1 MNVSI
6 LPVPILSLK
15 KFNRMT
21 DMNIRLDYSDIKFQ
35 ENGKLKLL
43 IIVGTRPEIIRLAA
57 VINKCRVYFD
67 CSLAHTGQN
76 YDYNLNGV
84 FFHDL
89 KLQAP
94 EVYMDAVGDD
104 LGATV
109 GNIINCSYKLMVQTC
124 PDALLVLGDTNSC
137 LSVIGAKRLHI
148 PIFHMEDGNRC
159 FDECLPEETNRRIV
173 DIISDVNMCYSEH
186 ARRYL
191 NASGIAKER
200 TYVTGSPM
208 AEVLH
213 ENLKDI
219 EASDI
224 HSRLGLEKGK
234 YILLSAHREENIDT
248 EKNFLSLF
256 TAINK
261 LAEKYDM
268 PILYSCHPRSRKR
281 LEMSGFVLDSRVIQH
296 EPLGFHD
303 YNCLQMNA
311 YAVVS
316 DSGTLPEES
325 SFFISVGHAFPA
337 VCIRTS
343 TERPEALDKGV
354 FVLAGIDG
362 QSLLQAVETAVD
374 MNNNGDH
381 GLPVPDYTDE
391 NVSTKVVKLIQ
402 SYTGVVNKM
411 VWRKY

>member
-1 MNVSI
+1 MAEFKN
-6 LPVPILSLK
+6 
-15 KFNRMT
+15 
-21 DMNIRLDYSDIKFQ
+21 
-35 ENGKLKLL
+35 NGKLKLL

-57 VINKCRVYFD
+57 VINRCREYFD
-67 CSLAHTGQN
+67 VILAHTGQN

-84 FFHDL
+84 FFKDL
-89 KLQAP
+89 KLKDP
-94 EVYMDAVGDD
+94 EVYMDAVGKD
-104 LGATV
+104 LGETM
-109 GNIINCSYKLMVQTC
+109 GNIIAASYRLTVETK
-124 PDALLVLGDTNSC
+124 PDAVLVLGDTNSC

-148 PIFHMEDGNRC
+148 PIFHMEAGNRC

-173 DIISDVNMCYSEH
+173 DIISDVNICYSEH

-191 NASGIAKER
+191 NASNVAPQR
-200 TYVTGSPM
+200 TYVSGSPM

-213 ENLKDI
+213 NNLADI

-224 HSRLGLEKGK
+224 LVRLGLEKGK

-248 EKNFLSLF
+248 EKNFQSLF
-256 TAINK
+256 NAINAM
-261 LAEKYDM
+261 AEKYDM

-281 LEMSGFVLDSRVIQH
+281 LEASGFQLDRRVIAH

-303 YNCLQMNA
+303 YNNLQMNSF
-311 YAVVS
+311 AVVS

-325 SFFISVGHAFPA
+325 SFFLSIGKPIAA

-343 TERPEALDKGV
+343 TERPEALDKGD
-354 FVLAGIDG
+354 FILAGIDEH
-362 QSLLQAVETAVD
+362 SLLQAVDVAVE
-374 MNNNGDH
+374 MNRNNH
-381 GLPVPDYTDE
+381 LGLPVPNYTDE
-391 NVSTKVVKLIQ
+391 CVSTKIVKLIQ

>member
-1 MNVSI
+1 MPRNFKNAV
-6 LPVPILSLK
+6 V
-15 KFNRMT
+15 N
-21 DMNIRLDYSDIKFQ
+21 DMKLDYSNISFQ
-35 ENGKLKLL
+35 NNGKLKLL

-67 CSLAHTGQN
+67 TVLAHTGQN

-84 FFHDL
+84 FFRDL
-89 KLQAP
+89 KLADP

-109 GNIINCSYKLMVQTC
+109 GNIINCSYKLMNQIK
-124 PDALLVLGDTNSC
+124 PDALLILGDTNSC
-137 LSVIGAKRLHI
+137 LSAIAAKRLHI
-148 PIFHMEDGNRC
+148 PIFHMEAGNRC
-159 FDECLPEETNRRIV
+159 KDECLPEETNRRIV
-173 DIISDVNMCYSEH
+173 DIISDVNLAYSEH

-191 NASGIAKER
+191 HECGLPKER

-213 ENLKDI
+213 ANLAEI
-219 EASDI
+219 EASDV

-248 EKNFLSLF
+248 EKNFTSLF
-256 TAINK
+256 NAINAM
-261 LAEKYDM
+261 AEKYDM

-281 LEMSGFVLDSRVIQH
+281 LEATGFQLDPRVRMN

-311 YAVVS
+311 FAVVS

-325 SFFISVGHAFPA
+325 SFFTSVGHPFPA

-343 TERPEALDKGV
+343 TERPEALDKAC
-354 FVLAGIDG
+354 FVLAGIDEK
-362 QSLLQAVETAVD
+362 SLLQAVDTAVQ
-374 MNNNGDH
+374 MNLDGDY
-381 GLPVPDYTDE
+381 GIPVPDYVE
-391 NVSTKVVKLIQ
+391 EKVSTKVVKIIQ
-402 SYTGVVNKM
+402 SYTGVVDKM
-411 VWRKY
+411 VWRKF

>member
-1 MNVSI
+1 MKTEVTFKN
-6 LPVPILSLK
+6 
-15 KFNRMT
+15 
-21 DMNIRLDYSDIKFQ
+21 
-35 ENGKLKLL
+35 NGKLKLL

-57 VINKCRVYFD
+57 VIKKCRKYFD
-67 CSLAHTGQN
+67 TILAHTGQN

-89 KLQAP
+89 ELDDP
-94 EVYMDAVGDD
+94 DVYLNAVGAD
-104 LGATV
+104 LGETM
-109 GNIINCSYKLMVQTC
+109 GNIISESYKLMAEIK
-124 PDALLVLGDTNSC
+124 PDAVLVLGDTNSC

-148 PIFHMEDGNRC
+148 PIFHMEAGNRC
-159 FDECLPEETNRRIV
+159 KDECLPEETNRRIV
-173 DIISDVNMCYSEH
+173 DIISDVNMAYSEH

-191 NASGIAKER
+191 ADCGLPKER

-213 ENLKDI
+213 DNLKKI
-219 EASDI
+219 EASDV
-224 HSRLGLEKGK
+224 HARLGLEKGK

-256 TAINK
+256 EAINK
-261 LAEKYDM
+261 IAEKYDM

-281 LEMSGFVLDSRVIQH
+281 LEASGFQLDKRVIQH

-311 YAVVS
+311 FAVVS

-325 SFFISVGHAFPA
+325 SFFTSVGHPFSA

-343 TERPEALDKGV
+343 TERPEALDKGC
-354 FVLAGIDG
+354 FVLAGIDSN
-362 QSLLQAVETAVD
+362 SLVQAVETAVT
-374 MNNNGDH
+374 MNENGDY
-381 GLPVPDYTDE
+381 GIPVPDYVEE
-391 NVSTKVVKLIQ
+391 NVSTKVVKIIQ

-411 VWRKY
+411 VWRKF

>member
-1 MNVSI
+1 MADFSNV
-6 LPVPILSLK
+6 K
-15 KFNRMT
+15 WK
-21 DMNIRLDYSDIKFQ
+21 

-57 VINKCRVYFD
+57 VINKSRQYFD
-67 CSLAHTGQN
+67 TILAHTGQN

-84 FFHDL
+84 FFKDL
-89 KLQAP
+89 ELADP
-94 EVYMDAVGDD
+94 DVYLDAVGAD
-104 LGATV
+104 LGETM
-109 GNIINCSYKLMVQTC
+109 GNIIAKSYQLMAQIK
-124 PDALLVLGDTNSC
+124 PDAVLVLGDTNSC

-148 PIFHMEDGNRC
+148 PIFHMEAGNRC
-159 FDECLPEETNRRIV
+159 KDECLPEETNRRIV
-173 DIISDVNMCYSEH
+173 DIISDVNLAYSEH

-191 NASGIAKER
+191 ADTGLPKER

-213 ENLKDI
+213 NNLEKI
-219 EASDI
+219 EASDV
-224 HSRLGLEKGK
+224 HARLGLEKGK

-248 EKNFLSLF
+248 EKNFNSLF
-256 TAINK
+256 NAINAM
-261 LAEKYDM
+261 AEKYDM
-268 PILYSCHPRSRKR
+268 PILYSCHPRSRNR
-281 LEMSGFVLDSRVIQH
+281 LEASGFVLDPRVMRN

-311 YAVVS
+311 FAVVS

-325 SFFISVGHAFPA
+325 SFFTSVGHPFPA

-343 TERPEALDKGV
+343 TERPEALDKAC
-354 FVLAGIDG
+354 FVLAGIDEK
-362 QSLLQAVETAVD
+362 SLLQAVDVAVE
-374 MNNNGDH
+374 MNKNGDL
-381 GLPVPDYTDE
+381 GIPVPDYVDE
-391 NVSTKVVKLIQ
+391 NVSDKVVKIIQ

>member
-1 MNVSI
+1 MFKN
-6 LPVPILSLK
+6 
-15 KFNRMT
+15 
-21 DMNIRLDYSDIKFQ
+21 
-35 ENGKLKLL
+35 NGKLKLL

-57 VINKCRVYFD
+57 VINKCREYFD
-67 CSLAHTGQN
+67 TVLAHTGQN

-84 FFHDL
+84 FFKDL
-89 KLQAP
+89 QIEEP
-94 EVYMDAVGDD
+94 DVYLNAVGDS
-104 LGATV
+104 LGQTM
-109 GNIINCSYKLMVQTC
+109 GNIIAKSYDLMVEIN
-124 PDALLVLGDTNSC
+124 PDAVLVLGDTNSC

-148 PIFHMEDGNRC
+148 PIFHMEAGNRC
-159 FDECLPEETNRRIV
+159 KDECLPEETNRRIV
-173 DIISDVNMCYSEH
+173 DIISDVNLAYSEH

-191 NASGIAKER
+191 ADCGLPKER

-213 ENLKDI
+213 NNLENI
-219 EASDI
+219 EKSDI

-248 EKNFLSLF
+248 EKNFTSLF

-261 LAEKYDM
+261 MAEKYDM
-268 PILYSCHPRSRKR
+268 PILYSCHPRSRNR
-281 LEMSGFVLDSRVIQH
+281 LEKSGFKLDSRVIQH

-311 YAVVS
+311 FAVVS

-325 SFFISVGHAFPA
+325 SFFTSVGKPFPA

-343 TERPEALDKGV
+343 TERPEALDKAC
-354 FVLAGIDG
+354 FVLAGIDEK
-362 QSLLQAVETAVD
+362 SLLQAVDTAVM
-374 MNNNGDH
+374 MNENGDY
-381 GLPVPDYTDE
+381 GIPVGDYTDE

-411 VWRKY
+411 VWRKDS